1 MVHMNLQERYGE
13 LCEEIGGEAWKI
25 LGMQS
30 EADMAK
36 ALAGEAKYAEKA
48 AQAIEKREQI
58 YAEYE
63 PEQAELLRQVD
74 RLIAGTKGGSLNKA
88 AKLIGLSSAV
98 LSKLR
103 NGIYTGNLNDCF
115 DALRAYFT
123 IKESQA
129 QVHKEVDYAPTGI
142 SESVYEAIRAVQI
155 KGGCG
160 IITGD
165 AGIGKTKA
173 IEHYLA
179 KNPEKAV
186 VITPTPLDGSV
197 NAVMALLA
205 EELGA
210 GVGIKPSALKRAVLS
225 RLHDG
230 MVIIV
235 DEAQLL
241 RLRSVDMLRTF
252 SDIFSR
258 KGETLGIV
266 FIGNHSFRD
275 IFEGRTAER
284 SAQIKNRAIV
294 RPRYTVS
301 DTTYKDMCLLFPEL
315 AADNRT
321 AELKF
326 LFAIAQTPNEG
337 TRAAVRLYSNAKDSG
352 DDSLDGLVGWAKA
365 SEVDIKNINALL
377 KRLKEEAA

>member
-1 MVHMNLQERYGE
+1 MNFEEGYGR
-13 LCEEIGGEAWKI
+13 LCGEIGGEAWRI
-25 LGMQS
+25 LGIQAS
-30 EADMAK
+30 DW
-36 ALAGEAKYAEKA
+36 EKA
-48 AQAIEKREQI
+48 SAGDASIRDKVSAAICKREQI
-58 YAEYE
+58 YAEYL

-74 RLIAGTKGGSLNKA
+74 KLIASMKSGSLNKA
-88 AKLIGLSSAV
+88 ASQIGLSAAV

-103 NGIYTGNLNDCF
+103 SGTYTGNITDCF
-115 DALRAYFT
+115 EKLRAYFE
-123 IKESQA
+123 IKQA
-129 QVHKEVDYAPTGI
+129 HALNYKEVEYAPTAV
-142 SESVYEAIRAVQI
+142 SESVYEAIRSVQI

-173 IEHYLA
+173 ID
-179 KNPEKAV
+179 KFISDNSDKAV

-197 NAVMALLA
+197 NAVMAMLA

-210 GVGIKPSALKRAVLS
+210 GTGIKPSALKRAVLS

-241 RLRSVDMLRTF
+241 RLRSIDMLRTF
-252 SDIFSR
+252 SDVFAR
-258 KGETLGIV
+258 KGETLGVV
-266 FIGNHSFRD
+266 FVGNHSFRD
-275 IFEGRTAER
+275 IFEGRTAEK

-294 RPRYTVS
+294 RPRYTVA
-301 DTTYKDMCLLFPEL
+301 DTTFKDMCMLFPEL
-315 AADNRT
+315 NADGRT

-337 TRAAVRLYSNAKDSG
+337 TRAAVRLYSNARDSG
-352 DDSLDGLVGWAKA
+352 NDCLDALVSWAKA
-365 SEVDIKNINALL
+365 SEVEIKNLTAIL
-377 KRLKEEAA
+377 KRLNGEVA

>member
-1 MVHMNLQERYGE
+1 MNFEEKYE
-13 LCEEIGGEAWKI
+13 ALCREIGGEAWRV
-25 LGMQS
+25 LGIQS
-30 EADMAK
+30 SDWEK
-36 ALAGEAKYAEKA
+36 ALAGDSAVREKA
-48 AQAIEKREQI
+48 LAAMEKREQI
-58 YAEYE
+58 YAEYL
-63 PEQAELLRQVD
+63 PEQADLLCQVD
-74 RLIAGTKGGSLNKA
+74 RLIANMKSGSLNKA
-88 AKLIGLSSAV
+88 ASQIGLSAAV

-103 NGIYTGNLNDCF
+103 SGTYTGNLGDCF
-115 DALRAYFT
+115 EKLRAYFEV
-123 IKESQA
+123 KKA
-129 QVHKEVDYAPTGI
+129 HALNYKEVEYAPTAI
-142 SESVYEAIRAVQI
+142 SESVYEAIRSVQI

-173 IEHYLA
+173 IEKFA
-179 KNPEKAV
+179 SDNPDKAV

-197 NAVMALLA
+197 NAVMSLLA

-210 GVGIKPSALKRAVLS
+210 GVGIKPSVLKRAVLS

-252 SDIFSR
+252 SDIFAR
-258 KGETLGIV
+258 KGETLGVV

-275 IFEGRTAER
+275 IFEGRSAEKT
-284 SAQIKNRAIV
+284 AQIKNRAIV

-301 DTTYKDMCLLFPEL
+301 DTTYKDMCMLFPEL
-315 AADNRT
+315 AADNRN

-337 TRAAVRLYSNAKDSG
+337 TRAAVRLYSNARDSG
-352 DDSLDGLVGWAKA
+352 DDSLDALVSWAKA
-365 SEVDIKNINALL
+365 SEVEIKNLGAIL
-377 KRLKEEAA
+377 KKLKEEAA